1 MKRRE
6 KPYSLEEDLALDAKI
21 HFDRMG
27 GRTEEQMRYMG
38 DRWEGYDPGGKR
50 AREITNGMLKKY
62 RPGSLSAQ
70 LRGRE

>member
-6 KPYSLEEDLALDAKI
+6 KPYSLEEDLALDAKM

-27 GRTEEQMRYMG
+27 GRSEEQMRYIG

-50 AREITNGMLKKY
+50 AHEVASGI
-62 RPGSLSAQ
+62 
-70 LRGRE
+70 GRKDSFKA